1 MRRPPLKPNKE
12 VTIQD
17 LYPELNEE
25 EQEEAEH
32 YLKRYLA
39 VIRQIYE
46 RTHGLTAPGAPGT
59 LPSKEGESSLKSE
72 H

>member
-1 MRRPPLKPNKE
+1 MRRPPLDPNKD
-12 VTIQD
+12 VTIQN

-32 YLKRYLA
+32 FLKRYLA

-46 RTHGLTAPGAPGT
+46 RTHGLTVSGDPST
-59 LPSKEGESSLKSE
+59 LSSKEDEGSLKSE

>member
-1 MRRPPLKPNKE
+1 MRRPPLDPDQD

-17 LYPELNEE
+17 LYPELNKE

-39 VIRQIYE
+39 VMRRIYE
-46 RTHGLTAPGAPGT
+46 RTSGLTASDAPGT
-59 LPSKEGESSLKSE
+59 LPSKEGEGSLNSE